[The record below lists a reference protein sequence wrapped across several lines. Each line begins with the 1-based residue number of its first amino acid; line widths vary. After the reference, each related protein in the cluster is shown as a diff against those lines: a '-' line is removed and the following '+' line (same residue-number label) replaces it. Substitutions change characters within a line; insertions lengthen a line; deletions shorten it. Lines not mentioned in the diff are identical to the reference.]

1 VTADPTMLEAHAALG
16 RALLQSGEA
25 AQAVPHLEKAL
36 PTDPDGS
43 LHYQL
48 AQAMQRTGNAERA
61 KVLLAEY
68 QKRSQAATPA
78 PTTPADASAI
88 TPPVP

>member
-1 VTADPTMLEAHAALG
+1 MLEAHAALG

-61 KVLLAEY
+61 RALLAEY
-68 QKRSQAATPA
+68 QRRSQAAAPA
-78 PTTPADASAI
+78 PATPADASVI